1 MCVNENYIIA
11 ICIMF
16 LNCVKAGETE
26 YTICYL
32 AIVTCCINQVA
43 TKKKKNRKEVPL
55 IYNPSY
61 HFISCILFVTTAS
74 AAALPPP

>member
-32 AIVTCCINQVA
+32 AIVTCCINQVT
-43 TKKKKNRKEVPL
+43 TKKKKKIEKKFPL
-55 IYNPSY
+55 FTTLVIT
-61 HFISCILFVTTAS
+61 LFLVFY
-74 AAALPPP
+74 L

>member
-43 TKKKKNRKEVPL
+43 TKKKKIEKKFPL
-55 IYNPSY
+55 FTTLVIT
-61 HFISCILFVTTAS
+61 LFLVFY
-74 AAALPPP
+74 L

>member
-43 TKKKKNRKEVPL
+43 TKKKKK
-55 IYNPSY
+55 
-61 HFISCILFVTTAS
+61 
-74 AAALPPP
+74 

>member
-43 TKKKKNRKEVPL
+43 TKKKK
-55 IYNPSY
+55 
-61 HFISCILFVTTAS
+61 
-74 AAALPPP
+74 